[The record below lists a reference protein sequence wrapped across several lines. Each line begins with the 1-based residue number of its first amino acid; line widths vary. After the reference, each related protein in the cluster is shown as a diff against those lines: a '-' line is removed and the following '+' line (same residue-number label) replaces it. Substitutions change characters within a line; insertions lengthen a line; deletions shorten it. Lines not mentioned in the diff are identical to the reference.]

1 MFRKLLWLVFAIGIS
16 GTFIYGFEVYLMV
29 DYMIFMSGLVET
41 LQISSSEVQ
50 DKVDPIFGGIM
61 TGASFAAK
69 GFFALLGIKVA
80 NLFFGK

>member
-1 MFRKLLWLVFAIGIS
+1 MTMATDRVYVAAIL
-16 GTFIYGFEVYLMV
+16 FL
-29 DYMIFMSGLVET
+29 
-41 LQISSSEVQ
+41 
-50 DKVDPIFGGIM
+50 